1 VSRPALVWQDN
12 TQVGHL
18 VAEIRRE
25 GAECIAELR
34 PLWLALRDHHRAVAP
49 QLGPVWNDEESWGRR
64 RAHHERALAGAGA
77 FVLVARE
84 AGRAV
89 GYALV
94 TLRGA
99 SYTWRYPAAHGELEA
114 ISVLPE
120 AQGDGIGRALVER
133 CYAELAERGIDTMT
147 LRVIEGNAQ
156 ARGFYE
162 RMGFAPWVVELRG
175 RRVSVELRGSG
186 GSPSV
191 TSTGETTVSPP
202 ITGTGENE
210 VSPSITGTGDL
221 RRRYGC
227 GPQET

>member
-1 VSRPALVWQDN
+1 M
-12 TQVGHL
+12 
-18 VAEIRRE
+18 AEIARE
-25 GAECIAELR
+25 SAECIRELR

-49 QLGPVWNDEESWGRR
+49 QLGPIWNDEESWGRR
-64 RAHHERALAGAGA
+64 RAHHEQALAGAGA

-84 AGRAV
+84 AGAAV

-120 AQGDGIGRALVER
+120 AQGGGIGRALIEG

-156 ARGFYE
+156 ARGFYA

-175 RRVSVELRGSG
+175 QRVSR
-186 GSPSV
+186 SV
-191 TSTGETTVSPP
+191 TA
-202 ITGTGENE
+202 TGENE
-210 VSPSITGTGDL
+210 VSPPVLSSSDL
-221 RRRYGC
+221 RRRHG
-227 GPQET
+227 QET